1 MVEYLKLAGAMVVLL
16 LLAPIWL
23 GISLWLGLQDKRE
36 IRKYQQRLRE
46 LESGAGYIEAGRR
59 PDRAVAGPG
68 ARTEA
73 GAAVPRIGVVRDRAD
88 VHVGIMDRPAF
99 LP

>member
-23 GISLWLGLQDKRE
+23 GISLWLGFQDKRQA
-36 IRKYQQRLRE
+36 RKYQEKLRE
-46 LESGAGYIEAGRR
+46 LENGAGYIKTGRR
-59 PDRAVAGPG
+59 QDRATALPS
-68 ARTEA
+68 ARTD
-73 GAAVPRIGVVRDRAD
+73 AAVALVRDHPD
-88 VHVGIMDRPAF
+88 LHVGSSDQPAR

>member
-23 GISLWLGLQDKRE
+23 GISLWLGLQDKRQV
-36 IRKYQQRLRE
+36 RKYQRKLRE
-46 LESGAGYIEAGRR
+46 LENGASYIEPGRR
-59 PDRAVAGPG
+59 QDRAAAGPS
-68 ARTEA
+68 ARTDA
-73 GAAVPRIGVVRDRAD
+73 AAAVARIGFVRDGAD
-88 VHVGIMDRPAF
+88 VHVGNMEQPAL